1 MYFYMIDDKE
11 HKLYVSFTAGKRIT
25 TREDLEYYYNVHCEK
40 CREYVTFSRNDI
52 IAEQTNSKYSA
63 IIFIAFVGFM
73 TCLLFGSFGIIV
85 GLIAGSIM
93 VRYVMPSEAHD
104 VEIFNDSG

>member
-1 MYFYMIDDKE
+1 MRFYMIDDKK
-11 HKLYVSFTAGKRIT
+11 HKLYVSFTVGKKIT

-63 IIFIAFVGFM
+63 IIFTVFVGFM
-73 TCLLFGSFGIIV
+73 TCLLFGPFGIII

-93 VRYVMPSEAHD
+93 TRYVMSSEVRD
-104 VEIFNDSG
+104 VEIFNNSG